1 MKAEFT
7 EIEKET
13 LKGKV
18 RAIARKHGV
27 SHTYVNQIIS
37 GKAKIESQ
45 LSSKIFDSLQET
57 IEFFTP
63 KTAS

>member
-7 EIEKET
+7 EIEKAT

-27 SHTYVNQIIS
+27 SHTYVNQIANGEAEIKS
-37 GKAKIESQ
+37 D
-45 LSSKIFDSLQET
+45 LSSKIYDSLRDT
-57 IEFFTP
+57 IELFTP
-63 KTAS
+63 KSA

>member
-7 EIEKET
+7 DIEKET

-18 RAIARKHGV
+18 RGVARKHGV

-37 GKAKIESQ
+37 GDADIKSQ
-45 LSSKIFDSLQET
+45 LSSNIYDSLQQVIT
-57 IEFFTP
+57 LFTP
-63 KTAS
+63 KKAI